1 MGLHCEIANLWWTNR
16 PCVSALGLVM
26 SLLLWPQ
33 SLQARP
39 TRDISGRD
47 TQAHNN
53 ESLMEAAG
61 GSVLIFPVYTS
72 VSALPQAQN
81 TRISLTNTAETTPV
95 FVHLFFVDGVTGVP
109 ADSYLCLSANQTVSL
124 LASDADPDVNG
135 YVVAVATDARGCPIN
150 FNQLIGEAALKFAS
164 GHTGQLVAETLM
176 ALIENPARCRAT
188 QATAILRFD
197 GSSYSAL
204 PRVLA
209 LSNFMSRADGNE
221 AFLILNRIGG
231 DLTGNFD
238 SRSTFFMI
246 IFDDAENPISR
257 SSPTL
262 GGPQLHI
269 LLRNHP
275 FPRQDFFEQ
284 LIPSGRSGWL
294 KLWGIEDVAVLGAFF
309 NFNASNPAFTQ
320 GRNLHKLTLTTAAS
334 LTIPITP
341 PNC

>member
-1 MGLHCEIANLWWTNR
+1 MSLHCEIANPRWTNR
-16 PCVSALGLVM
+16 PCVSALGLVL

-33 SLQARP
+33 ALQARP
-39 TRDISGRD
+39 IDDIPGRDIQ
-47 TQAHNN
+47 THNN

-72 VSALPQAQN
+72 VSAMPQAQN

-109 ADSYLCLSANQTVSL
+109 ADIYLCLSANQTLSM

-135 YVVAVATDARGCPIN
+135 YVLAVATDARGCPLN

-164 GHTGQLVAETLM
+164 GHTGQLVAEAVT
-176 ALIENPARCRAT
+176 ALVENPARCRTTQPTAT
-188 QATAILRFD
+188 LRFD

-221 AFLILNRIGG
+221 TFLILSRIGG

-238 SRSTFFMI
+238 SRGTFFMI

-257 SSPTL
+257 SFPTL
-262 GGPQLHI
+262 GGPQLRI

-275 FPRQDFFEQ
+275 FPRRDFFEQ

-294 KLWGIEDVAVLGAFF
+294 KLWGIEDVALLGAVF
-309 NFNASNPAFTQ
+309 NFNVANPAFTQ
-320 GRNLHKLTLTTAAS
+320 GRNLHKLTLTTTAS
-334 LTIPITP
+334 LTIPIIP